1 MKDKIK
7 LIIVQ
12 VVMGILALAA
22 FLTLVSGIGG
32 CSNMKQSAEFTYP
45 NGFGIK
51 LVNSKSSCMY
61 WSKYKARVD
70 TFGLSTIVYNAE
82 GHPDPNSVKAV
93 AEGVVD
99 AFLKGAGL

>member
-1 MKDKIK
+1 MKDKTK

-12 VVMGILALAA
+12 VIMGILALAA

-32 CSNMKQSAEFTYP
+32 CSNMKQSAEITKD
-45 NGFGIK
+45 GIK
-51 LVNSKSSCMY
+51 LSNSKSSFMY
-61 WSKYKARVD
+61 WSKYKASVHNY
-70 TFGLSTIVYNAE
+70 GMSAIVYNAE